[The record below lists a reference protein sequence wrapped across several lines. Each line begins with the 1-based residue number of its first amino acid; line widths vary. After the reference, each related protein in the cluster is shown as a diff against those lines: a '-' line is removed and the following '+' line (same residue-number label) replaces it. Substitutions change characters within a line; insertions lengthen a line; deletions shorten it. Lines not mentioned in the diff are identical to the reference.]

1 MPVRW
6 RRIRRRLFLFLTVM
20 GPAIITANI
29 DNDAG
34 GITTYS
40 LAGAQYGYSLL
51 WSLIP
56 TTISLIVI
64 QEMCSRMGVVTGK
77 GLAELIRER
86 FGVRVTL
93 AMMGTLVLANL
104 ANTAAEFAGV
114 AASLGIFGVPKLVAV
129 PLVAVLMGWLVVQGS
144 YVFVERV
151 FLVASAVYFVYI
163 PSAFLADPPWSEVF
177 RQTLRP
183 SFRLDFGYLVTLVTV
198 IGTTI
203 APWMQFYQ
211 QSSVADKGI
220 RIKELR
226 YARFEN
232 LIGGL
237 MTDIVS
243 FFIIVACA
251 ATMFIHRVPI
261 ESASDAAL
269 ALEPLAGRY
278 ASLLFAV
285 GLLNASVFAS
295 AVLPLS
301 TAYAVCEGLG
311 WETGVSRTPR
321 EAPAFFGIYIGMI
334 TLGAGLILLPR
345 APLLRILF
353 LSQTLNGLLLAPVL
367 IVMLILIN
375 DSEVMRVHVNS
386 IPFNLVA
393 WGTAAVM
400 IALSLLL
407 LLTSFV

>member
-1 MPVRW
+1 MRW
-6 RRIRRRLFLFLTVM
+6 SRIRRRLFLFLMVM
-20 GPAIITANI
+20 GPGIITANI

-40 LAGAQYGYSLL
+40 IAGAQYGYSLI

-56 TTISLIVI
+56 TTLSLIVV

-93 AMMGTLVLANL
+93 AVMACLVLANL

-114 AASLGIFGVPKLVAV
+114 AASLEIFGVSKLLSV
-129 PLVAVLMGWLVVQGS
+129 PLVAVLMGWLVVHGS
-144 YVFVERV
+144 YRFVERV
-151 FLVASAVYFVYI
+151 FLAASLVYLVYI
-163 PSAFLADPPWSEVF
+163 PSAVLANPPWADIL

-183 SFRLDFGYLVTLVTV
+183 VFHLDAGYLTMLVTV

-220 RIKELR
+220 RIKEYR
-226 YARFEN
+226 YARWDVI
-232 LIGGL
+232 IGCI
-237 MTDIVS
+237 MTDVVA

-251 ATMFIHRVPI
+251 ATLFAHRVPI
-261 ESASDAAL
+261 ETAKDAAL

-285 GLLNASVFAS
+285 GLLNASVFSA

-321 EAPAFFGIYIGMI
+321 EAPAFFSIYIGMI
-334 TLGAGLILLPR
+334 VLGAGLIMLPR
-345 APLLRILF
+345 APLLQILF

-367 IVMLILIN
+367 IFMLILIN
-375 DSEVMRVHVNS
+375 DRGVMGNHVNS
-386 IPFNLVA
+386 VAFNLVA

-400 IALSLLL
+400 IALSGLLL
-407 LLTSFV
+407 ITSFV

>member
-1 MPVRW
+1 MPMRW
-6 RRIRRRLFLFLTVM
+6 SRVRRRLFLFLAVM
-20 GPAIITANI
+20 GPGIITANI

-40 LAGAQYGYSLL
+40 IAGARYGYSLI

-56 TTISLIVI
+56 TTLSLIVV

-93 AMMGTLVLANL
+93 AVMACLVLANL

-114 AASLGIFGVPKLVAV
+114 AASLEIFGVNKLVSV
-129 PLVAVLMGWLVVQGS
+129 PLVAVLMGWLVVHGS
-144 YVFVERV
+144 YRFVERV
-151 FLVASAVYFVYI
+151 FLAASVVYLVYI
-163 PSAFLADPPWSEVF
+163 PSAALADPPWAEIF

-183 SFRLDFGYLVTLVTV
+183 VFRLNTEYLTMLVTV

-220 RIKELR
+220 RIKEYR
-226 YARFEN
+226 YARWDVI
-232 LIGGL
+232 LGCI
-237 MTDIVS
+237 MTDVIA

-251 ATMFIHRVPI
+251 ATLFAHRIPI
-261 ESASDAAL
+261 ESARDAAL

-278 ASLLFAV
+278 ASLLFAM
-285 GLLNASVFAS
+285 GLLNASVFSA

-311 WETGVSRTPR
+311 WETGISRAPR
-321 EAPAFFGIYIGMI
+321 EAPAFFGIYISMI
-334 TLGAGLILLPR
+334 ALGAGLILLPR
-345 APLLRILF
+345 APLLQIMF

-367 IVMLILIN
+367 IFMLILIN
-375 DSEVMRVHVNS
+375 DREVMGHHVNS
-386 IPFNLVA
+386 VSFNLVA

-400 IALSLLL
+400 IVLSLLL
-407 LLTSFV
+407 VLTSFV

>member
-1 MPVRW
+1 MRW
-6 RRIRRRLFLFLTVM
+6 SRIRRRLFLFLTVM
-20 GPAIITANI
+20 GPGIITANI

-40 LAGAQYGYSLL
+40 IAGAQYGYSLI

-56 TTISLIVI
+56 TTLSLIVV

-93 AMMGTLVLANL
+93 AVMACLVLANL

-114 AASLGIFGVPKLVAV
+114 AASLEIFGVSKLLSV
-129 PLVAVLMGWLVVQGS
+129 PLVAVLMGWLVVHGS
-144 YVFVERV
+144 YRFVERV
-151 FLVASAVYFVYI
+151 FLAASVVYLVYI
-163 PSAFLADPPWSEVF
+163 PSAVLANPPWAEIL

-183 SFRLDFGYLVTLVTV
+183 VFRLDGGYLTMLITV
-198 IGTTI
+198 VGTTI

-220 RIKELR
+220 RIKEYR
-226 YARFEN
+226 YARWDVI
-232 LIGGL
+232 IGCI
-237 MTDIVS
+237 MTDVVA

-251 ATMFIHRVPI
+251 ATLFAHRVPI
-261 ESASDAAL
+261 ETAKDAAL

-285 GLLNASVFAS
+285 GLLNASVFSA

-321 EAPAFFGIYIGMI
+321 EAPAFFSIYIGMI
-334 TLGAGLILLPR
+334 VLGAGLIMLPR
-345 APLLRILF
+345 APLLQILF

-367 IVMLILIN
+367 IFMLILIN
-375 DSEVMRVHVNS
+375 DREVMGNHVNS
-386 IPFNLVA
+386 VAFNLVA

-400 IALSLLL
+400 IALSGLLL
-407 LLTSFV
+407 ITSFV

>member
-1 MPVRW
+1 MRW
-6 RRIRRRLFLFLTVM
+6 SRIRRRLFLFLTVM
-20 GPAIITANI
+20 GPGIITANI

-40 LAGAQYGYSLL
+40 VAGAQYGYSLL

-56 TTISLIVI
+56 TTVSLIVI

-77 GLAELIRER
+77 GLGELIRER
-86 FGVRVTL
+86 FGVRITL
-93 AMMGTLVLANL
+93 AVMGTLILANL
-104 ANTAAEFAGV
+104 ANTASEFAGV
-114 AASLGIFGVPKLVAV
+114 AASLGIFGVSKLIAV
-129 PLVAVLMGWLVVQGS
+129 PLVAVLMGWLVVQGN
-144 YVFVERV
+144 YGFVERI
-151 FLVASAVYFVYI
+151 FLFASVVYLVYI
-163 PSAFLADPPWSEVF
+163 PSALLAKPPWGEVF
-177 RQTLRP
+177 RQTLQP
-183 SFRLDFGYLVTLVTV
+183 SFRLDTSYLVTLVTV

-220 RIKELR
+220 RIKEYR
-226 YARFEN
+226 YARWDVI
-232 LIGGL
+232 LGGF
-237 MTDIVS
+237 MTDIVA
-243 FFIIVACA
+243 FFIMVACA
-251 ATMFIHRVPI
+251 ATLYVHRVPI

-269 ALEPLAGRY
+269 ALQPLAGRY

-285 GLLNASVFAS
+285 GLLNASVFSA

-334 TLGAGLILLPR
+334 VLGAGLILLPR
-345 APLLRILF
+345 APLLEIMF

-367 IVMLILIN
+367 IFMLILIN
-375 DSEVMRVHVNS
+375 DREVMGRHVNS
-386 IPFNLVA
+386 IPFNLVT

-407 LLTSFV
+407 LVVSLM